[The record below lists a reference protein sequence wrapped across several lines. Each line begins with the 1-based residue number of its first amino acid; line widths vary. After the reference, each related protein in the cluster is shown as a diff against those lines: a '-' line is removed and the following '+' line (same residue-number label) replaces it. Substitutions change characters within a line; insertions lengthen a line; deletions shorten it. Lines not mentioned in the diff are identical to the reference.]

1 MQFYCKDVW
10 NIIVE
15 YLEGTK
21 KQQKKWLSDWNSSNS
36 LVMWELRDVFE
47 SSMEFLRVPIEGD
60 TSYTLV
66 ERRSRKYLTEKVL
79 YAMRIKIILK
89 QIRERQM
96 ENQKLIYQAYAA
108 YNLNLHLVTADAV
121 EQAERELN
129 QNPH

>member
-1 MQFYCKDVW
+1 MNVYCKDVW

-21 KQQKKWLSDWNSSNS
+21 QQKKKWLTDWKSSNS
-36 LVMWELRDVFE
+36 LVMWELRDVFD

-60 TSYTLV
+60 TTYTIV

-89 QIRERQM
+89 QIRERQI
-96 ENQKLIYQAYAA
+96 ENQKLIYKAYAEA
-108 YNLNLHLVTADAV
+108 NLRLNLITAEAV

-129 QNPH
+129 QNHY

>member
-60 TSYTLV
+60 TSYSLV